1 MIAYI
6 ILTVMF
12 IFTIW
17 NIIYTHN
24 VKKERNKIINNLNKL
39 DSKYGTTN
47 KKGKG

>member
-24 VKKERNKIINNLNKL
+24 VKKERDKIINNLNKL

>member
-1 MIAYI
+1 MIIYI
-6 ILTVMF
+6 ILTIMS